1 MTCRNVLMVL
11 LMILVLPVS
20 GMAQTMTFDTG
31 HAMSPSA
38 MASSDAASELATSE
52 HDCCDPDAFGSVCEN
67 GQECKTSSLL
77 QLALGKVV
85 SPALSPRPSALLP
98 GRAPT
103 RAPDVVWHPPRS

>member
-1 MTCRNVLMVL
+1 MTCRNVLIVL

-67 GQECKTSSLL
+67 GQ
-77 QLALGKVV
+77 VV